1 MVQHVRVQAVVQR
14 LQAGTRAQRN
24 TAGPTSRSGAL
35 LTHSALTAWR
45 VRCWQPSPRSS
56 AALLATKL
64 ELPAVRHA
72 SVPMQHALPL

>member
-14 LQAGTRAQRN
+14 LQAGTRAQRK
-24 TAGPTSRSGAL
+24 TVGPTGRRGAL

-45 VRCWQPSPRSS
+45 VRCWQPSPSS
-56 AALLATKL
+56 AALLATQL